1 MQLLLVLSLSKRNAF
16 GFLYVARRVFPFTLS
31 PPFFLVFPSLPP
43 VASSW
48 LVSPL
53 LLGNVHL
60 DRISNET
67 ASATHTCTATRKTS
81 RCPREVTREEYESL
95 IRAPRGNVRGPVR
108 REPTRTSSSR
118 WDVAVEH
125 RFSLA
130 PKTWL
135 GIYRILEYSLNPLPP
150 LPKELEFALSPPT
163 KHHTR
168 RGVSRGIRT
177 VPTRGEG
184 VITSLLQYT
193 TRHTQLIFALLF
205 AVFFLSIFS

>member
-16 GFLYVARRVFPFTLS
+16 GFLYVTGVRRVFPFTFS
-31 PPFFLVFPSLPP
+31 PPIFLVFSSLPP

-48 LVSPL
+48 CVSPL

-60 DRISNET
+60 DWISNET
-67 ASATHTCTATRKTS
+67 ASATHTCTATRKTF
-81 RCPREVTREEYESL
+81 RFLPREVTREEYESL

-108 REPTRTSSSR
+108 REPTRASSSH

-125 RFSLA
+125 RFSLS

-135 GIYRILEYSLNPLPP
+135 TIYRVYVYMYILEYSLNSLPP
-150 LPKELEFALSPPT
+150 LPKKLEFALSLPT

-168 RGVSRGIRT
+168 RGISRGIRT
-177 VPTRGEG
+177 V
-184 VITSLLQYT
+184 
-193 TRHTQLIFALLF
+193 LIKG
-205 AVFFLSIFS
+205 